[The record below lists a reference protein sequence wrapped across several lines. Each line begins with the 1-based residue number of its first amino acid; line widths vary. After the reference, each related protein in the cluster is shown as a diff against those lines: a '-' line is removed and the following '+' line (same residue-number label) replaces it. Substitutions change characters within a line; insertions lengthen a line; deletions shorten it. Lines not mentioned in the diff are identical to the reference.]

1 VSRFAWLLV
10 GLVLGAGAATLLARR
25 TVSEAVAP
33 APAPVV
39 ERTALPR
46 PATAPAGRHVWVP
59 PGENAGPAD
68 R

>member
-25 TVSEAVAP
+25 TVSEAP

-39 ERTALPR
+39 EQPALPR
-46 PATAPAGRHVWVP
+46 PAVAPAGRHVWVP
-59 PGENAGPAD
+59 PSDTAGPAD

>member
-1 VSRFAWLLV
+1 VSRLVWLLV

-25 TVSEAVAP
+25 TVVPAV
-33 APAPVV
+33 APVV
-39 ERTALPR
+39 ERVALPK
-46 PATAPAGRHVWVP
+46 PVAAPAGRHVWVP